1 MIADAIKSVGESV
14 WAQIS
19 YYLTLQFL
27 DPFWSW
33 LVVLLG
39 LYFVVML
46 ICYFFG
52 TFWPILRVIG
62 GVMLLIATFGLYAY
76 ARGERDARAH
86 DAKGPKAK
94 PPDNSGGWR

>member
-1 MIADAIKSVGESV
+1 MIADAIKSAGAEV
-14 WAQIS
+14 WAQIV
-19 YYLTLQFL
+19 YYATFAFL
-27 DPFWSW
+27 DPFWGW
-33 LVVLLG
+33 LAMLVC
-39 LYFVVML
+39 LYVVVML
-46 ICYFFG
+46 VCYFFG